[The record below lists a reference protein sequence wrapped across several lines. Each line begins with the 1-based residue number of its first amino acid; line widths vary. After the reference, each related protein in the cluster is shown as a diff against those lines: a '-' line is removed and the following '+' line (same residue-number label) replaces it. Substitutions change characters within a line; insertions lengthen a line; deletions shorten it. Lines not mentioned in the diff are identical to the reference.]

1 MTTGWEDDFDVL
13 PDPTSDESADG
24 WGEPDESD
32 DDRLE
37 QERPPHW
44 D

>member
-1 MTTGWEDDFDVL
+1 MTTGWEDDFAVL
-13 PDPTSDESADG
+13 PDTTSDERGDG
-24 WGEPDESD
+24 WGETDESD